1 MEATLIS
8 QAVEKDLCEDA
19 IEMMESELNT
29 RLDAMRKELSVLKSE
44 EQDAVDRMNSMLANI
59 KSKLDYLNL
68 TVTQFA

>member
-1 MEATLIS
+1 MIS

-19 IEMMESELNT
+19 IEKMESELNN